1 MLPFGDKKEI
11 NADRHDGKID
21 PRKLGELLS
30 EFFSKGSG

>member
-1 MLPFGDKKEI
+1 MPGIVTVVK
-11 NADRHDGKID
+11 NYADRHDGKID